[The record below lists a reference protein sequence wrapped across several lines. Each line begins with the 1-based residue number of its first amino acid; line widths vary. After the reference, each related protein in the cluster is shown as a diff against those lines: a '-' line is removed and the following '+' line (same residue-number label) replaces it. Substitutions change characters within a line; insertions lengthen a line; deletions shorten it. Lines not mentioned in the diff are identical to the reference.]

1 MPVAAAEDSDTG
13 SGSDSD
19 DGSSDHNELP
29 FLARESVMGARS
41 AQDRANGDKKPVKL
55 NRESQAGPMKL
66 PEAVEAITGV
76 DASHLPHLP
85 VRDTAP
91 SRRCIVYDRFRR

>member
-1 MPVAAAEDSDTG
+1 MEDSETG

-19 DGSSDHNELP
+19 DGSSDHKELP
-29 FLARESVMGARS
+29 FLARESVMGARAS
-41 AQDRANGDKKPVKL
+41 RERANEPVKL

-76 DASHLPHLP
+76 DASHLPHSKVQTRFPSLP
-85 VRDTAP
+85 ILP
-91 SRRCIVYDRFRR
+91 KYCHCI